1 MRSLLHIFVIL
12 SILAGLLAGCHDTP
26 HYDQRL
32 MKADSLLQNI
42 HDSHLALEQLN
53 GLQRNS
59 LSGEGN
65 KAYYDLLLTQARY
78 KCYIKA
84 TSDSNINR
92 ALKYYT
98 QHSDEQDKLLRAYIY
113 KGAVMEEL
121 GKPDS
126 AMTMYKQAETV
137 ILPTDYFN
145 QGYVKMR
152 MGDLYNQHHAYGGRN
167 IEKLEQALERFRR
180 AQDTHYQIVCL
191 KDLGAMYRG
200 TNTDKAEE
208 KLNEAIALATSANDT
223 NNLINSRNNLAY
235 LYFMMGQKDKTY
247 YSKAYKELQHIK
259 RFRLKGLPENVYTT
273 FACVYANLGMPDSA
287 LWYLQL
293 AQVGTDRDSSYF
305 QSNNYLEPMS
315 QIAKARGDSLNYLKL
330 SYRSDRNSFS
340 SLSDSNIVN
349 IMYAEND
356 FDHELSRKQAQEQ
369 RKARNT
375 LIAVISAVI
384 LSLLALALLFYRRA
398 HRYDRLIVE
407 LKDQSQSQM
416 NDLSDLQ
423 GNISE
428 MKINDERLKGFI
440 SSHMGMM
447 REMIEACYHEPNNRI
462 AENMKRIVK
471 FQDSNKDNWVKLYDY
486 IDMEHNNIMTHTR
499 NTYPQL
505 NDRDL
510 LLLALTS
517 MGFSYIQTAII
528 MGYSNATSVSV
539 IKQRLAQKMGLD
551 CSLNEYIKRYGNSDT
566 SPKRKKSPQ
575 KHPKNEVIEN
585 VLEKKQ

>member
-1 MRSLLHIFVIL
+1 MMRSLLHIFVIL

-180 AQDTHYQIVCL
+180 AQDTHYQR
-191 KDLGAMYRG
+191 DQHRQGRG
-200 TNTDKAEE
+200 E
-208 KLNEAIALATSANDT
+208 
-223 NNLINSRNNLAY
+223 
-235 LYFMMGQKDKTY
+235 
-247 YSKAYKELQHIK
+247 
-259 RFRLKGLPENVYTT
+259 
-273 FACVYANLGMPDSA
+273 
-287 LWYLQL
+287 
-293 AQVGTDRDSSYF
+293 
-305 QSNNYLEPMS
+305 
-315 QIAKARGDSLNYLKL
+315 
-330 SYRSDRNSFS
+330 
-340 SLSDSNIVN
+340 
-349 IMYAEND
+349 
-356 FDHELSRKQAQEQ
+356 
-369 RKARNT
+369 
-375 LIAVISAVI
+375 
-384 LSLLALALLFYRRA
+384 
-398 HRYDRLIVE
+398 VE
-407 LKDQSQSQM
+407 
-416 NDLSDLQ
+416 
-423 GNISE
+423 
-428 MKINDERLKGFI
+428 
-440 SSHMGMM
+440 
-447 REMIEACYHEPNNRI
+447 
-462 AENMKRIVK
+462 
-471 FQDSNKDNWVKLYDY
+471 
-486 IDMEHNNIMTHTR
+486 
-499 NTYPQL
+499 
-505 NDRDL
+505 
-510 LLLALTS
+510 
-517 MGFSYIQTAII
+517 
-528 MGYSNATSVSV
+528 
-539 IKQRLAQKMGLD
+539 
-551 CSLNEYIKRYGNSDT
+551 
-566 SPKRKKSPQ
+566 
-575 KHPKNEVIEN
+575 
-585 VLEKKQ
+585 